1 MVAVCLHQPN
11 FIPWTKLM
19 AKIVASDVY
28 VVYDTVQFT
37 RTEYHN
43 RQWIRARNGPMLLSV
58 PVCNARH
65 RQRLCDV
72 RLVQNDDWRGYHL
85 RILKQEYCRS
95 PFFGDVFPLV
105 AEVYR
110 QPHTML
116 VDFNTDMMAT
126 LFQYLEFRTKIVKA
140 SELSHHGDN
149 TDRLIQLT
157 AAVGGDEHITSTW
170 GTDREYIDWAR
181 VADAGLKVRTQEF
194 THPRYRQQF
203 EPFVAHL
210 GVLDLI
216 FAQGRAASETIA
228 RSSHF
233 PHALTD

>member
-43 RQWIRARNGPMLLSV
+43 RQRIRARNGPMLLSV
-58 PVCNARH
+58 PVCNAKH

-85 RILKQEYCRS
+85 RILEQEYRRS
-95 PFFGDVFPLV
+95 PFFGEVFPLV
-105 AEVYR
+105 AEVYG

-116 VDFNTDMMAT
+116 VDFNTDLMET
-126 LFQYLEFRTKIVKA
+126 LLQYLGCRTEIVRA
-140 SELSHHGDN
+140 SGLSHDGDN

-170 GTDREYIDWAR
+170 GTDRVYIDWAR
-181 VADAGLKVRTQEF
+181 VVDAGLKVRTQEF
-194 THPRYRQQF
+194 THPQYRQQF
-203 EPFVAHL
+203 EPFEAHL

-216 FAQGRAASETIA
+216 FAQGKAASQTIA
-228 RSSHF
+228 RSSRF
-233 PHALTD
+233 PHASI